1 MRRRYFGPA
10 LTAAVMC
17 FSLLSGLTAIR
28 TTAAGTA
35 TGDVDGDGA
44 FGVTDVVLLQRW
56 LLAVPETRL
65 ADWQAADFNAD
76 GRLDGFDLCLMK
88 RHLLGQTVPVTEGRL
103 YRQVGLVDPYAN
115 VVAYQGLLPEGWTV
129 QMESTWGLIDPYPG
143 QELVQFVS
151 PDGDAVVSIASP
163 LVFED
168 SSYIGYGADLSNFI
182 TRAPYMTA
190 SAYIDQY
197 VQTSYTNAALIGD
210 VAITAEQQ
218 ANIDAFT
225 EVYATEGINTA
236 IAYSRYPI
244 TSYGKE
250 GTIARRQYQLGDG
263 CGEFSCAIAAY
274 QYSFTQIMLDRT
286 DTWWML
292 LPSFTYIA
300 ADKEAFDRYYADYEV
315 IVSNG
320 YLTAEFYSAM
330 NYAAAKI
337 YETVT
342 EQRTEQRIQELIG
355 SYSTS
360 GTTASSSDME
370 TQDRVFQ
377 AWDDYI
383 KDEDTYSLGDGS
395 TLRVPSFVDT
405 VAQSGDSVY
414 IGTPGGVPLG
424 YDILTAN

>member
-17 FSLLSGLTAIR
+17 FSLLSGQTDIQ

-168 SSYIGYGADLSNFI
+168 SSHIGYGADLSNFI

-197 VQTSYTNAALIGD
+197 VQSTYANAVLIGD
-210 VAITAEQQ
+210 MAITEEQQ

-244 TSYGKE
+244 TSYGAE

-274 QYSFTQIMLDRT
+274 QYSFTQVMLDRT

-337 YETVT
+337 YETMT
-342 EQRTEQRIQELIG
+342 ELRTEQRIQELIG

-383 KDEDTYSLGDGS
+383 KDEDTFSLGDGS